1 MQDCK
6 NRPERLDKLLA
17 SSGLVTRS
25 EARAAVARGR
35 VTVDGVPAHSPEQKV
50 TREAA
55 LCLDGAP
62 VDTAPFLYIMLNKPA
77 GYVCST
83 DDGDGPTVLDLLT
96 GPERR
101 RGLFPAGRLDKDTVG
116 LLLLTNDGA
125 SAHRWLSPKR
135 HVEKRYFF
143 RCARPLDELAAASL
157 ERGVDIGGVVTKPA
171 RLTVQPGGTEGLLT
185 ITEGKFHQI
194 KRMLAAVGERDHLPR
209 AGGLRRPAAGP
220 GAAARRIP
228 KADRSRDA
236 NAAEPKIGFVFAI
249 SSSLIMQIE

>member
-35 VTVDGVPAHSPEQKV
+35 VTVDGVPARSPEQKV

-101 RGLFPAGRLDKDTVG
+101 RGLFPAAGWTRI
-116 LLLLTNDGA
+116 
-125 SAHRWLSPKR
+125 RWG
-135 HVEKRYFF
+135 
-143 RCARPLDELAAASL
+143 CCC
-157 ERGVDIGGVVTKPA
+157 
-171 RLTVQPGGTEGLLT
+171 
-185 ITEGKFHQI
+185 
-194 KRMLAAVGERDHLPR
+194 
-209 AGGLRRPAAGP
+209 
-220 GAAARRIP
+220 
-228 KADRSRDA
+228 
-236 NAAEPKIGFVFAI
+236 
-249 SSSLIMQIE
+249 

>member
-125 SAHRWLSPKR
+125 SAHRWLSPKQ

-143 RCARPLDELAAASL
+143 RCAVRWTNRPPLRLNAAS
-157 ERGVDIGGVVTKPA
+157 TS
-171 RLTVQPGGTEGLLT
+171 
-185 ITEGKFHQI
+185 
-194 KRMLAAVGERDHLPR
+194 AA
-209 AGGLRRPAAGP
+209 
-220 GAAARRIP
+220 
-228 KADRSRDA
+228 S
-236 NAAEPKIGFVFAI
+236 
-249 SSSLIMQIE
+249 

>member
-35 VTVDGVPAHSPEQKV
+35 VTVDGVPARSPEQKV

-125 SAHRWLSPKR
+125 SAHRWLSPKQ

-143 RCARPLDELAAASL
+143 RCARPLDCSAAASL

-194 KRMLAAVGERDHLPR
+194 KRMLAAVGNEITFLERVGFAGLPLDPALPR
-209 AGGLRRPAAGP
+209 GGYRRLTEAETQMLLN
-220 GAAARRIP
+220 P
-228 KADRSRDA
+228 K
-236 NAAEPKIGFVFAI
+236 
-249 SSSLIMQIE
+249 

>member
-1 MQDCK
+1 M
-6 NRPERLDKLLA
+6 RLDKFLA
-17 SSGLVTRS
+17 LEGRCTRS
-25 EARAAVARGR
+25 GAKEQLRRGR
-35 VTVDGVPAHSPEQKV
+35 VTVNGAVARDGAQAVDPEKD
-50 TREAA
+50 TIA
-55 LCLDGAP
+55 LDGE
-62 VDTAPFLYIMLNKPA
+62 TLRYRSEMHLMLNKPA

-125 SAHRWLSPKR
+125 SAHRWLSPKQ

-143 RCARPLDELAAASL
+143 RCARPLDESAAASL

-171 RLTVQPGGTEGLLT
+171 RLTVQPGGTEGVLT

-194 KRMLAAVGERDHLPR
+194 KRMLAAVGNEITFLERVGFAGLPLDPALPR
-209 AGGLRRPAAGP
+209 GGYRRLTEAETQMLLN
-220 GAAARRIP
+220 P
-228 KADRSRDA
+228 K
-236 NAAEPKIGFVFAI
+236 
-249 SSSLIMQIE
+249 

>member
-1 MQDCK
+1 MKGVVSHMQDCEK
-6 NRPERLDKLLA
+6 RDRRLDKLLA

-35 VTVDGVPAHSPEQKV
+35 VTVDGVPARSPEQKV

-96 GPERR
+96 APELRR

-116 LLLLTNDGA
+116 LLLLTDDGDDA
-125 SAHRWLSPKR
+125 PHRLALARSG
-135 HVEKRYFF
+135 
-143 RCARPLDELAAASL
+143 RC
-157 ERGVDIGGVVTKPA
+157 G
-171 RLTVQPGGTEGLLT
+171 
-185 ITEGKFHQI
+185 
-194 KRMLAAVGERDHLPR
+194 
-209 AGGLRRPAAGP
+209 
-220 GAAARRIP
+220 
-228 KADRSRDA
+228 
-236 NAAEPKIGFVFAI
+236 
-249 SSSLIMQIE
+249 

>member
-125 SAHRWLSPKR
+125 SAHRWLSPKQ

-143 RCARPLDELAAASL
+143 RCARPLDESAAALL

-171 RLTVQPGGTEGLLT
+171 RAAAAGEAAAAAFEAETRAEALLALAAPQPQRGDSCRRTPFVCGARPSGGTEQ
-185 ITEGKFHQI
+185 EYDF
-194 KRMLAAVGERDHLPR
+194 
-209 AGGLRRPAAGP
+209 
-220 GAAARRIP
+220 
-228 KADRSRDA
+228 
-236 NAAEPKIGFVFAI
+236 
-249 SSSLIMQIE
+249 

>member
-35 VTVDGVPAHSPEQKV
+35 VTVDGVPARSPEQKV

-116 LLLLTNDGA
+116 LLLLTNEA
-125 SAHRWLSPKR
+125 QRAPLLAVPKQAWRKSAI
-135 HVEKRYFF
+135 FF
-143 RCARPLDELAAASL
+143 RCGPLDESAC
-157 ERGVDIGGVVTKPA
+157 R
-171 RLTVQPGGTEGLLT
+171 
-185 ITEGKFHQI
+185 
-194 KRMLAAVGERDHLPR
+194 
-209 AGGLRRPAAGP
+209 
-220 GAAARRIP
+220 
-228 KADRSRDA
+228 
-236 NAAEPKIGFVFAI
+236 FA
-249 SSSLIMQIE
+249 